1 MQFKKAVE
9 DGKEGHVSCTCG
21 SIRYAALVIGRPP
34 AYTLDR
40 GEGMDF
46 QEEGRESQ
54 DKKIGEV
61 SGEEEKRLWAVIYRA
76 DGRSKV
82 MGLDGCWWLLV
93 LWKGREVKDPNP
105 NSQW

>member
-1 MQFKKAVE
+1 
-9 DGKEGHVSCTCG
+9 
-21 SIRYAALVIGRPP
+21 
-34 AYTLDR
+34 
-40 GEGMDF
+40 MDF